1 MRPVLMLLVLVG
13 CAHPPRVARA
23 PKVNEPT
30 LEVMT
35 FNVNF
40 GIPGDAATV
49 ALIEQ
54 STAELVV
61 LQETTPEWEAA
72 TRAGLTKRWPHQQ
85 WVHSAGAGGLAVLST
100 RPFSA
105 TVLEN
110 KRGWFPALKV
120 VAESALG
127 PVQVLAVHLRPP
139 VSDSGSFVS
148 GYLTTSPLRRDEL
161 SAFLAALQPELPTLV
176 AGDFNEG
183 TSGDAV
189 SALHGRGFRS
199 VLPEFVPEAKTWGW
213 DVGSV
218 HLSAQLDHIAASREL
233 EPLSA
238 KVVKGG
244 RSDHQP
250 VVATFV
256 RAPHDAP
263 ERPVPHGG
271 SLSFSSAR

>member
-1 MRPVLMLLVLVG
+1 M
-13 CAHPPRVARA
+13 
-23 PKVNEPT
+23 
-30 LEVMT
+30 
-35 FNVNF
+35 
-40 GIPGDAATV
+40 
-49 ALIEQ
+49 
-54 STAELVV
+54 
-61 LQETTPEWEAA
+61 
-72 TRAGLTKRWPHQQ
+72 
-85 WVHSAGAGGLAVLST
+85 
-100 RPFSA
+100 
-105 TVLEN
+105 
-110 KRGWFPALKV
+110 
-120 VAESALG
+120 
-127 PVQVLAVHLRPP
+127 
-139 VSDSGSFVS
+139 S
-148 GYLTTSPLRRDEL
+148 GYLTTSPLRPDEL

-256 RAPHDAP
+256 SAPHHAP